1 MISQI
6 IWSSNIEAIV
16 GSIKKSKNIFL
27 SENLKTRDEVV
38 NFSLEDRKYYTRHVR
53 KGFFYDVACL
63 AFLTILPNSWSLVIL
78 REKFCYKLI

>member
-38 NFSLEDRKYYTRHVR
+38 NFSLEDRKMN
-53 KGFFYDVACL
+53 FYGLC
-63 AFLTILPNSWSLVIL
+63 WLVST
-78 REKFCYKLI
+78 